1 MAHNAPGPCRHRAL
15 GLPRVDR
22 PNHIAREPSDGIESG
37 GKLASLYDTKLDMN
51 SAEELPGGNGA
62 YELQMKLR
70 TTTVRLLR
78 KKMFDK
84 AIHVLE
90 DGAQRL
96 LDMKEEGS
104 ACDITEHLLDVY
116 TQADVKMDDEN
127 RKRIISI
134 LSRTTSP
141 TWRRKSIAAASKWAV
156 KATGNS
162 LGDPQLNAL
171 LSKLLTQGTSA
182 ILVNNRQS
190 MVRGREAF
198 DRGCGIR

>member
-1 MAHNAPGPCRHRAL
+1 M
-15 GLPRVDR
+15 
-22 PNHIAREPSDGIESG
+22 
-37 GKLASLYDTKLDMN
+37 ASLYDTKLDMN

-104 ACDITEHLLDVY
+104 ACDITEYLLDVY

-171 LSKLLTQGTSA
+171 LSKLLTQGASA

-198 DRGCGIR
+198 DRSCGKR